1 MPTRKKTK
9 DVAAYLAELQTTD
22 IKGSVDDIL
31 LTCKVVRSAKESLS
45 ESDFRDLRDQC
56 VAENLYSEKVWSKL
70 LQIGLDD
77 RLYEIQ
83 AKDKKGEVLPAS
95 YTTLHLIHCL
105 DDEELNEA
113 VADGVVHKDASQGA
127 LNRWIKARRF
137 QGTVQELPQ
146 DFSTVAEILAPAELE
161 EETLERFKGD
171 LEKLVG
177 IYGFKTKFGDDQT
190 MVALRLIRSK
200 DKSEDVAI
208 ALAKALRSTWDGA
221 PDDLKKQFKLT
232 SLEELVQAPMASFT
246 GFLNKLRGGRQGFW
260 MLHANDYIQ
269 KNALEYL
276 KSASKGQRFNYRR
289 RLKEVAEKHPH
300 LEKTI
305 EQTLAGVMSY

>member
-1 MPTRKKTK
+1 MASNKKTK
-9 DVAAYLAELQTTD
+9 DVAAYLEELQTTD

-31 LTCKVVRSAKESLS
+31 LTCRIVRSAKECLS
-45 ESDFRDLRDQC
+45 EDEFRDLRDQC
-56 VAENLYSEKVWSKL
+56 VAQDLYSSKIWSKL

-83 AKDKKGEVLPAS
+83 QKDKKGEVLPAS

-105 DDEELNEA
+105 DDEELKEA
-113 VADGVVHKDASQGA
+113 VTDGVIHKDASQGA
-127 LNRWIKARRF
+127 LNRWVKARRF
-137 QGTVQELPQ
+137 QGTVQEVPQ
-146 DFSTVAEILAPAELE
+146 DFSTVAEILAPAELA

-200 DKSEDVAI
+200 DKSEEVAV

-221 PDDLKKQFKLT
+221 PDDLKQQFKLK
-232 SLEELVQAPMASFT
+232 SLEDLVQAPMASFT
-246 GFLNKLRGGRQGFW
+246 GFLNKLRGGRDGFW

-289 RLKEVAEKHPH
+289 RLKEISERHSH
-300 LEKTI
+300 LAKTI
-305 EQTLAGVMSY
+305 EETLDGIMSY